1 MSFQSKK
8 KSTKVF
14 IYGLIITISISC
26 TLESEVDF
34 TKDRDHIEVSSAIS
48 ILKDSVK
55 PIIIDVSK
63 SKREELL
70 TSNLVDKDYQL
81 IKLETIDES
90 LIGKIQK
97 VLISKEKI
105 YVLDSKIS
113 KKLFCFDIKGKFLRV
128 IGVKGDGPG
137 EIDTPLD
144 FDITDNYIY
153 LIDRRCKVNKF
164 DLEGNFKSEIKL
176 PFHSTIINVFDDE
189 NMFFYSHDNQWS
201 PYYLSQINQSKK
213 LVSLDFKHQSEF
225 VDGYGVPKAFSRNGL
240 NSLFLKFLDDTVYNL
255 SPNGIFPKYI
265 INYPKREKDNSLA
278 AFKSNESI
286 DKLSNARR
294 ASDAKIANDNFAEN
308 NTDFTFTTEID
319 LGVLGINFYNKKLKK
334 SSPMFTSFI
343 DDMFFLGANVTP
355 VGLYESNFIYTIDL
369 GVSVSSY
376 SKVLEKAKSDKS
388 LLVELEKEQYA
399 KIIKLIKQSEEDDN
413 PILLLTKVNPKI
425 YEN

>member
-1 MSFQSKK
+1 M
-8 KSTKVF
+8 
-14 IYGLIITISISC
+14 GC
-26 TLESEVDF
+26 TFESEVDF
-34 TKDRDHIEVSSAIS
+34 SKDRDQIEVSSAIS

-113 KKLFCFDIKGKFLRV
+113 KKLFCFDIKGKFLKV

-144 FDITDNYIY
+144 FDVTDNFIY
-153 LIDRRCKVNKF
+153 LIDRRYKVNKF
-164 DLEGNFKSEIKL
+164 DLEGNFKLEIKL
-176 PFHSTIINVFDDE
+176 PFRSTIINVFDDK
-189 NMFFYSHDNQWS
+189 NMFFYSHYYQWS

-225 VDGYGVPKAFSRNGL
+225 VDGYGVPKAFSRNGQ

-265 INYPKREKDNSLA
+265 INYPKREKDNILD

-294 ASDAKIANDNFAEN
+294 TSDAKIANGDFAEN
-308 NTDFTFTTEID
+308 NIDFTFTTKINQ
-319 LGVLGINFYNKKLKK
+319 GILGINYYNRILKK
-334 SSPMFTSFI
+334 SSPMFVSLY
-343 DDMFFLGANVTP
+343 DDMFFTGANFLP
-355 VGLYESNFIYTIDL
+355 VGLHESNFIYTINL
-369 GVSVSSY
+369 GESVSY
-376 SKVLEKAKSDKS
+376 YNELIEESKTNKKLFD
-388 LLVELEKEQYA
+388 ELKNEEFS